1 MPKTPYYIV
10 ETGNWKVR
18 VRVEDEGDYAYVEA
32 GTRAMEAV
40 FGRKELNDECEIVS
54 LTTPGGKDYFD
65 PDIQADEKIPLPM
78 FSIVTGVC
86 HESDMSTEKT
96 RYMVFLTRELFENA
110 GQAVNV
116 ELAKRAEALEPE
128 KVKRFVELRNKAL
141 KKIRKKKG

>member
-10 ETGNWKVR
+10 ESGNWKVR
-18 VRVEDEGDYAYVEA
+18 VKVEDTGEYAYIEA
-32 GTRAMEAV
+32 GTRAIEAV
-40 FGRKELNDECEIVS
+40 FGKRELDEDCEIVS
-54 LTTPGGKDYFD
+54 LMTAGGRDYFD
-65 PDIQADEKIPLPM
+65 PDVNEDKIPPPM

-86 HESDMSTEKT
+86 HESNMDKQPVE
-96 RYMVFLTRELFENA
+96 YVVYLTRELFENA

-141 KKIRKKKG
+141 KKIRKKKT